1 MNKKVNCSPSI
12 KYAVHVAEM
21 TLEDIATLWEMSVEE
36 VKQAFEKNALV
47 DSVYCRFLMYAAKNA
62 APKLEPLGI
71 FECQSNMAL
80 PKSMM
85 YESVRGLLNKGVGSK
100 CSCTVAVFFF
110 DMDNLKAVNDQFG
123 HIEGDKAIEATTI
136 FIKGLFRPTDLI
148 FRFGG
153 DEFVVIAPVTNQDS
167 ASRFARRVQGQCTQY
182 ASDRS
187 TYGLS
192 VGYAT
197 GSLTEESISSSL
209 EALIDAADREMYKHK
224 VSKRTMGSE
233 AHV

>member
-1 MNKKVNCSPSI
+1 
-12 KYAVHVAEM
+12 M

-36 VKQAFEKNALV
+36 VKQAFENNTLL

-62 APKLEPLGI
+62 APKREPLGI
-71 FECQSNMAL
+71 FERQSNMAL
-80 PKSMM
+80 PKSVM
-85 YESVRGLLNKGVGSK
+85 YESVRGLLNEEMGSK
-100 CSCTVAVFFF
+100 YSCAVAVFFF

-167 ASRFARRVQGQCTQY
+167 ASRLARRVQSQCTQY
-182 ASDRS
+182 AIDRS
-187 TYGLS
+187 TYALS

-197 GSLTEESISSSL
+197 GSVTEENISRSL
-209 EALIDAADREMYKHK
+209 EGLIDAADREMYKHK
-224 VSKRTMGSE
+224 VSKRKMGSA